1 MNEILKTILPAAIT
15 VILNTIFYL
24 LIKHKVER
32 SLEKQ
37 KIAYSGVFAEKIK
50 IYRELLKMTYEAKSA
65 ISLFEYDG
73 DEKKGKKIMKVL
85 NNYNKYFRIN
95 EPFLS
100 QVMLTSFKELHKAFQ
115 EIFGPMHLY
124 YIGKSSQDKIEKFF
138 NATNKLRANN
148 IFIEL
153 ESNIVSQ
160 MRSDLSTA
168 HKNGYK
174 TQLIKAFRG
183 LCFKIRQIFKLV
195 LKKKVKAK
203 YKK

>member
-100 QVMLTSFKELHKAFQ
+100 QVMLNSFKKLHKDFQ
-115 EIFGPMHLY
+115 EIFEPMYLY
-124 YIGKSSQDKIEKFF
+124 HIGNPSEDKIKNFF
-138 NATNKLRANN
+138 NATNKSRGKD

-160 MRSDLSTA
+160 MRSDLSTT

-183 LCFKIRQIFKLV
+183 LCFQIRQIFKFR
-195 LKKKVKAK
+195 LKKKVKTK

>member
-73 DEKKGKKIMKVL
+73 DEKKGKK
-85 NNYNKYFRIN
+85 
-95 EPFLS
+95 S
-100 QVMLTSFKELHKAFQ
+100 
-115 EIFGPMHLY
+115 
-124 YIGKSSQDKIEKFF
+124 
-138 NATNKLRANN
+138 
-148 IFIEL
+148 
-153 ESNIVSQ
+153 
-160 MRSDLSTA
+160 
-168 HKNGYK
+168 
-174 TQLIKAFRG
+174 
-183 LCFKIRQIFKLV
+183 
-195 LKKKVKAK
+195 
-203 YKK
+203 